1 MCVDAIE
8 RIFSGLSQTSLVHP
22 CTSMN
27 SFNKE
32 SNHIMQ
38 TIHWG
43 DLTPEQFLKEYWQKK
58 PLLIK
63 GAFKDFTDPIDANE
77 LAGLAMESEI
87 ESRIIANQNNQWQV
101 EQGPFESFDKFGEQ
115 NWTLLVQAVN
125 NWSRDTQTLLAAVDF
140 IPKWRIDDVMVSF
153 STPNGGVGSHLDQ
166 YDVFIIQGEG
176 KRRWQVGAPDN
187 TLKLLLPH
195 PDLKQVSEFV
205 PVIDEITE
213 AGDLLY
219 IPPNHPHNGVSIE
232 NSMNFSI
239 GFQAPNNQEL
249 WSSFADKLIDE
260 NLGETRF
267 PDKDR
272 LLTEKPELLAHA
284 DIAKLKAF
292 MQAQLDDD
300 DLFTP
305 FIGKYLTLNH
315 HALEILMPVSPITPE
330 KLTDILAEPE
340 NTLVPVSGIKSL
352 IVPFQQEHQLEQTS
366 FLYINGESF
375 LIDKETIEL
384 ATYLTR
390 PTSLTTKQVKSLMNC
405 LKNEQ
410 LLTNVLNMGFWYVE

>member
-1 MCVDAIE
+1 MFQNI
-8 RIFSGLSQTSLVHP
+8 IKSNQT
-22 CTSMN
+22 
-27 SFNKE
+27 
-32 SNHIMQ
+32 MQ
-38 TIHWG
+38 TINWG

-77 LAGLAMESEI
+77 LAGLAMENEI

-101 EQGPFESFDKFGEQ
+101 EQGPFESFDKYGEQ

-153 STPNGGVGSHLDQ
+153 STPNGGVGAHLDQ

-176 KRRWQVGAPDN
+176 KRRWKVGAPDSS
-187 TLKLLLPH
+187 LKQLLPH

-232 NSMNFSI
+232 NSINFSI

-272 LLTEKPELLAHA
+272 LLTEHPEQLVDA

-300 DLFTP
+300 NLFTP
-305 FIGKYLTLNH
+305 FIGKYLTQNH
-315 HALEILMPVSPITPE
+315 HALEILIPVSPITHE

-352 IVPFQQEHQLEQTS
+352 IVPIQQSVEQENTS
-366 FLYINGESF
+366 FLYMNGESF
-375 LIDKETIEL
+375 FIDKETIEL

-390 PTSLTTKQVKSLMNC
+390 PNTLTTEQLKSLISN
-405 LKNEQ
+405 LKSEQ
-410 LLTNVLNMGFWYVE
+410 LLTSVLNMGFWYVE